1 MAREAFKPAQLT
13 PADRGKLVQLP
24 PSADDLPERV
34 VVDLDGKDGNNYE
47 IVVTDD
53 TPEKDRGKDTTW
65 NGPSAADEEELRG
78 ISGKVQK
85 RIDRL
90 RAETE
95 TERRA
100 REAANRERDAAI
112 ELTRSQ
118 QAEIERLR
126 AAQEASNRTT
136 ASAMITERET
146 RIADAKRRLEQAHA
160 DGDNSA
166 IATATSDLSQAQ
178 AELVAIRA
186 RAPAPK
192 PEGQQRQVE
201 PPRQQ
206 PAQPQ
211 AQLNPRTQQFIEH
224 HRGWWNKDKAKTD
237 KALSLHYELAS
248 EGITPSSV
256 EYIREVDKRLRA
268 VYPDHQPMENIP
280 DDGDGGSP
288 RPRRTNTVEQGGR
301 EERVGAPANPRKVE
315 LTQSEVSLANRL
327 RIPLAKYAE
336 EKQRRLANE
345 GGAQ

>member
-146 RIADAKRRLEQAHA
+146 RINEAKRRLEQAHA

-192 PEGQQRQVE
+192 PEGQQRQAAA
-201 PPRQQ
+201 
-206 PAQPQ
+206 PAP
-211 AQLNPRTQQFIEH
+211 AAPAPANVAPRTQQFLEH
-224 HRGWWNKDKAKTD
+224 NRSWWNKDKAKTD

-268 VYPDHQPMENIP
+268 VYPDHQPMETIP
-280 DDGDGGSP
+280 DDGDGGNP

-345 GGAQ
+345 GGAR